1 MAASGIT
8 CIEIGPKFTARM
20 TASGTTCIE
29 IGPRFTANVV
39 AGCERFIRYDGT
51 QV

>member
-1 MAASGIT
+1 VS
-8 CIEIGPKFTARM
+8 
-20 TASGTTCIE
+20 ASGTTDIE

-39 AGCERFIRYDGT
+39 AGCERFIRYTICPNGGT